1 MFPHSRWAEKGGN
14 REALESIR
22 NSPGGGL
29 GAPLCQP
36 AGDIPA
42 VFSAPTAERFR
53 WSRTPANTKGL
64 KPDQA
69 RRGCRAG
76 GVTLEGRA
84 SGSYGTVSANGPPPG
99 IDPEQ
104 PRYDWGP
111 YDPSKLQD
119 PPDGAPSQPGG
130 LGQNLSAEYGRS
142 RATAGD
148 CTYDTR
154 VDNPHISAG
163 QVSVHGWWEVV
174 GLSECPRR
182 ATVTTVLQ
190 AVMCDSW
197 TGACWWS
204 EVKRNHGSIRRGG
217 GAGKRV
223 TARVDCSSTDLV
235 GVRGVAD
242 VDLPGSDPSNLAY
255 SEGFDRPCY
264 PDP

>member
-1 MFPHSRWAEKGGN
+1 MAGTVRSYNLVFTYP
-14 REALESIR
+14 
-22 NSPGGGL
+22 
-29 GAPLCQP
+29 CQP
-36 AGDIPA
+36 
-42 VFSAPTAERFR
+42 T
-53 WSRTPANTKGL
+53 TPRKQRL
-64 KPDQA
+64 SI
-69 RRGCRAG
+69 
-76 GVTLEGRA
+76 TLLA
-84 SGSYGTVSANGPPPG
+84 MFLLVGTVSADGPPPG

-111 YDPSKLQD
+111 YDPSKMQD
-119 PPDGAPSQPGG
+119 PPDDAPSQPGS
-130 LGQNLSAEYGRS
+130 LGQSLSAEYGRS

-163 QVSVHGWWEVV
+163 QVSVHGWWKVV
-174 GLSECPRR
+174 GLFSECPSR
-182 ATVTTVLQ
+182 ATVTTVLE

-204 EVKRNHGSIRRGG
+204 EVKRSQGSIRPGG

-235 GVRGVAD
+235 GFRGVAD
-242 VDLPGSDPSNLAY
+242 VDLPGNDPPNKAY
-255 SEGFDRPCY
+255 SEGVNRSCY